1 MDAIKQI
8 VRVKDDKITIHLSP
22 EMNNT
27 RVEVIILPLSE
38 KKATG
43 ENKEAGLK
51 DLLSIGVWS
60 DADIQAVE
68 EASKKFNSWT
78 IQSF

>member
-43 ENKEAGLK
+43 EDKESGLK

-60 DADIQAVE
+60 AADIQAVE

-78 IQSF
+78 IRSF